1 MHRLAVL
8 AAVSALL
15 TGCQSEPSCRLLHVV
30 VGVGVSI
37 EAPLAARTE
46 TVSIQVCWDGAC
58 RPADVTLS
66 PSTRMESS
74 TCSGDT
80 CSARGVRTGD
90 KHGVGEV
97 EGLPK
102 RPVEVRLKLLGAAAD
117 PVLERTVTVTPK
129 GSFPNGPDCGEGGP
143 STALTVSRD
152 GVVRER

>member
-15 TGCQSEPSCRLLHVV
+15 TGCQSGTTCTEIYAL
-30 VGVGVSI
+30 VGVGVNI

-46 TVSIQVCWDGAC
+46 TVSMQVCWDGAC

-80 CSARGVRTGD
+80 CSARAVRTGD
-90 KHGVGEV
+90 KHGFGEV

-102 RPVEVRLKLLGAAAD
+102 RPVEVRLKLLGATAH

-143 STALTVSRD
+143 STAITVSRD